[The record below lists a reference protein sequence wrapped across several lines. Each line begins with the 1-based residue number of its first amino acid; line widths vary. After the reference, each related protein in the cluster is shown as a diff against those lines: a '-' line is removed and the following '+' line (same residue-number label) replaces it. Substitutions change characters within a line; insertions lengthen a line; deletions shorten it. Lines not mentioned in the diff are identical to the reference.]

1 MAQKKLYILIT
12 VIILAILGVGFYWF
26 FWRNPQPQTFINAD
40 GTTTTQQGYNPF
52 TRLFGTGGSSGN
64 TTTSTTTRTTRPT
77 ATSTSELPKIPALRL
92 LSEYPVG
99 GYGASTTAKTT
110 VIRWVDRGRGNIY
123 EAQGD
128 SLDIQTLSNTVV
140 PKIFESQWNKTATSF
155 VASIFDDSE
164 SPTNTLFA
172 ELKLRPVPKITST
185 KTATSTASS
194 TPNPIST
201 VSGQNLTPY
210 DLKGKNLSD
219 NIISY
224 ALSPKADKLFLAVK
238 TDAGSAGYVA
248 SPNGSNAIKIFDS
261 PLTQIVS
268 EWPEDNTIAITT
280 KAQAELSGY
289 LYFVSPKT
297 GIWKKILGPYPGLT
311 TKVSHDAKYV
321 IASISGKVGD
331 LMTSVYSVASKKGV
345 DAVFKTIADKCVWG
359 NFNKNMVYCGV
370 PNQRPQAIYPDDWFK
385 GNATFVDKIWQT
397 NATTGEIHLVSN
409 IVDTADR
416 TIDTTNLY
424 LDQRD
429 DFLFFTNKN
438 DLSFW
443 SLDLIQS
450 N

>member
-1 MAQKKLYILIT
+1 MILSERFLPLRSYGVRFWPERVLIKLGVEDAVEVAVL
-12 VIILAILGVGFYWF
+12 VLVILG
-26 FWRNPQPQTFINAD
+26 
-40 GTTTTQQGYNPF
+40 
-52 TRLFGTGGSSGN
+52 TGRSLSSAN
-64 TTTSTTTRTTRPT
+64 S
-77 ATSTSELPKIPALRL
+77 
-92 LSEYPVG
+92 
-99 GYGASTTAKTT
+99 
-110 VIRWVDRGRGNIY
+110 
-123 EAQGD
+123 
-128 SLDIQTLSNTVV
+128 
-140 PKIFESQWNKTATSF
+140 
-155 VASIFDDSE
+155 
-164 SPTNTLFA
+164 
-172 ELKLRPVPKITST
+172 
-185 KTATSTASS
+185 
-194 TPNPIST
+194 
-201 VSGQNLTPY
+201 
-210 DLKGKNLSD
+210 
-219 NIISY
+219 
-224 ALSPKADKLFLAVK
+224 
-238 TDAGSAGYVA
+238 
-248 SPNGSNAIKIFDS
+248 SNAIKIFDS

-289 LYFVSPKT
+289 LYFVNPKT

-331 LMTSVYSVASKKGV
+331 LMTSIYSVTNKKGV

-370 PNQRPQAIYPDDWFK
+370 PNQRPQAVYPDDWFK
-385 GNATFVDKIWQT
+385 GNTTFVDKIWQT

-416 TIDTTNLY
+416 VIDTTNLY

-429 DFLFFTNKN
+429 DFLFFTNKT